1 MRRHW
6 GRAAGAAGLIGV
18 LALGGCSSTSSGGSG
33 GTVSDMLISGTAA
46 PPRATVGVGDP
57 YCPRVGVID
66 GGGTLEVQGSVASLG
81 DLARECS
88 ERPDGSV
95 VVKIGVQGRV
105 VLGGRVAGGRF
116 DVPVRF
122 VVSDGAGNVIA
133 SRVQRTAVA
142 IPAGEGNALFA
153 VVEEGIVVPAAAAE
167 AYDIEIGLGA
177 GAPPA
182 ARRRRG

>member
-1 MRRHW
+1 MRGVGVTM
-6 GRAAGAAGLIGV
+6 GRGALLAGTLLLAGCGTTARDTGFTFAGLFSREPAPVAVAQTSLPYAGYCPTVTVLEGGAALQQRTSQIV
-18 LALGGCSSTSSGGSG
+18 LG
-33 GTVSDMLISGTAA
+33 
-46 PPRATVGVGDP
+46 
-57 YCPRVGVID
+57 
-66 GGGTLEVQGSVASLG
+66 Q
-81 DLARECS
+81 LARECS

-153 VVEEGIVVPAAAAE
+153 VVEEGIVVPASANARGF
-167 AYDIEIGLGA
+167 DIEVGLGE
-177 GAPPA
+177 GP
-182 ARRRRG
+182 RGRRG